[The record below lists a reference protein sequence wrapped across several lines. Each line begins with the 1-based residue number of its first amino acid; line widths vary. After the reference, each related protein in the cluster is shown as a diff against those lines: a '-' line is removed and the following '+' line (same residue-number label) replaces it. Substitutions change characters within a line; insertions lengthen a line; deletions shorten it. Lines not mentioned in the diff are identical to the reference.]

1 MAGWIKI
8 SREIPNHWIWKDA
21 IKLKWWLDMLIT
33 VNFKDNKTLIGNQL
47 FECKRGQSI
56 MSLQSWADR
65 WVVDKNKVRNFF
77 VLLEKDG
84 MILHENLSKTTRIT
98 ICNYDT
104 YQSIEN
110 VTETQP
116 KRNQNATETQPN
128 PIEER
133 EERIKKENETI
144 NSPDGESS
152 VDFKSLAEYWNLSFK
167 NKNIPKIDK
176 ITPKRKKAVNTI
188 VKEFGK
194 EKIKE
199 AVSMILNNEFF
210 NGGSDNGWILTFDWL
225 FITGNFTKVVEGNYN
240 RNKTTINNNA
250 IY

>member
-1 MAGWIKI
+1 MRDSIIFYRSFYEAI
-8 SREIPNHWIWKDA
+8 SQLPLEMQGKVYSAIFEYSLNFNEIILEGLPKA
-21 IKLKWWLDMLIT
+21 I
-33 VNFKDNKTLIGNQL
+33 FTLIKPQL
-47 FECKRGQSI
+47 EANNR
-56 MSLQSWADR
+56 R
-65 WVVDKNKVRNFF
+65 Y
-77 VLLEKDG
+77 
-84 MILHENLSKTTRIT
+84 ENGSKGGRKKQKETK
-98 ICNYDT
+98 
-104 YQSIEN
+104 
-110 VTETQP
+110 TEP
-116 KRNQNATETQPN
+116 KRNQKETK
-128 PIEER
+128 IEA
-133 EERIKKENETI
+133 NDNDNDNDNDNNNN
-144 NSPDGESS
+144 NSIVISS

-176 ITPKRKKAVNTI
+176 MTPKRKKAVNTI

-225 FITGNFTKVVEGNYN
+225 FTTGNFTKVIEGNYN